1 MNIDLKKVSANELVQ
16 ELQSIEKVELNP
28 HGNNS
33 FGFDLYFISSPRH
46 VPRISII
53 ELIVHWADAHR
64 HAVSVSYDTVMEAI
78 VVRLR
83 RIYTED
89 SYTPEDYIK

>member
-28 HGNNS
+28 HGNIS
-33 FGFDLYFISSPRH
+33 FGFDLYFTSSPRL
-46 VPRISII
+46 STI
-53 ELIVHWADAHR
+53 ELIVHWADAHH
-64 HAVSVSYDTVMEAI
+64 HAASVSYDTVMEAI